1 MPIIDSTPAPK
12 RIVYLDHTAKM
23 GGGEIALLNLVGA
36 LDQRRYLPTVVL
48 ASDGPLV
55 EKLRAA
61 GITTEVFPLGKELVD
76 TQKDGLGVRSLLKV
90 TQVLDWVR
98 YAFQIARYVRRV
110 KADLIHTNS
119 LKSDVY
125 GGLAGRI
132 ARVPVIWHVRDNIDS
147 NYLPAAAAAAF
158 RFLARTV
165 PSGVIANSHSTLRT
179 LSPSAKKPTAVVYSG
194 MLDRPIVETAPM
206 DPSIPVVALI
216 GRIAE
221 WKGQHIFLRAA
232 AEVLK
237 TIPGARFWIVG
248 APLFGEFE
256 YEKSLYSLCEDL
268 GITSNVEFLGFQGD
282 IPKLLKDVT
291 LVAHASCL
299 GEPFGQVVVE
309 GMAAG
314 KPVVATDGGALP
326 EVVVDGETGLLAPM
340 GDASAM
346 ARAILTILND
356 PARGVAMGQAGRRRV
371 QDRFMI
377 HHSVASL
384 EKIYGELLIE
394 K

>member
-1 MPIIDSTPAPK
+1 
-12 RIVYLDHTAKM
+12 M

-36 LDQRRYLPTVVL
+36 LDRSRYLPTVLL

-55 EKLRAA
+55 AKLRAA
-61 GITTEVFPLGKELVD
+61 GIPTEVFPLGKELVD
-76 TQKDGLGVRSLLKV
+76 TQKDGLGVRSLLKI
-90 TQVLDWVR
+90 TQIFDWIR
-98 YAFQIARYVRRV
+98 YAVRIARYAR
-110 KADLIHTNS
+110 KENIDLIHTNS

-125 GGLAGRI
+125 GGVAGRL
-132 ARVPVIWHVRDNIDS
+132 ARIPVLWHVRDNIDG

-165 PSGVIANSHSTLRT
+165 PTGVVANSHSTLRV
-179 LSPSAKKPTAVVYSG
+179 LAPSAKKPSGVVYSG
-194 MLDRPIVETAPM
+194 MLERPVLETTTVSSEA
-206 DPSIPVVALI
+206 PVVALI

-232 AEVLK
+232 AEVLRSL
-237 TIPGARFWIVG
+237 PHARFWIVG

-256 YEKSLYSLCEDL
+256 YEKSLRLLAADL
-268 GITSNVEFLGFQGD
+268 GITDRVEFLGFQGD
-282 IPKLLKDVT
+282 IPNLLKGVT

-326 EVVVDGETGLLAPM
+326 EVVVDGETGLLVPM
-340 GDASAM
+340 GDAPAM
-346 ARAILTILND
+346 AQAILAILND
-356 PARGVAMGQAGRRRV
+356 PARGEAMGQAGRRRV
-371 QDRFMI
+371 QERFMI
-377 HHSVASL
+377 QHSMASL
-384 EKIYGELLIE
+384 EKVYGEVLT
-394 K
+394 KS